1 MQNSFLCIC
10 RKIHRYWRQIW
21 CVVLRLLAT
30 TTTAA
35 MIRLPILAPNFFFS
49 SDTCQSCKE
58 DISRTSSKSI
68 LCIPYYYYLYMY
80 NSIFFYGSS
89 SLVRLESVSCVLY
102 LLKYPRRRGGGGWH
116 CQAYHDLAPKSTHIC
131 PCDSH
136 FRSKIQSTAS
146 PFSSLGVDVDPRGR
160 HQGFEIIRSSLLL
173 LLTITIRL
181 LLVLA
186 FFFFMAVLA
195 VWPSL
200 TAVKSGWMAGRKVV
214 AVSSVEL
221 HNHRIFKTLLLSHST
236 QYTSQNFIWQKM
248 HIFGTSSPLP
258 LFFLGFRF

>member
-1 MQNSFLCIC
+1 MRSENHATFVPSIYHNKNLAI
-10 RKIHRYWRQIW
+10 
-21 CVVLRLLAT
+21 LLLKYCSDDY
-30 TTTAA
+30 
-35 MIRLPILAPNFFFS
+35 IPILAPNFFFS

-160 HQGFEIIRSSLLL
+160 HQGFSSG
-173 LLTITIRL
+173 
-181 LLVLA
+181 A
-186 FFFFMAVLA
+186 D
-195 VWPSL
+195 SS
-200 TAVKSGWMAGRKVV
+200 TAAAMSA
-214 AVSSVEL
+214 
-221 HNHRIFKTLLLSHST
+221 HNHRIFKTLLLCFTRAIHGVLDGQIIISKH
-236 QYTSQNFIWQKM
+236 
-248 HIFGTSSPLP
+248 
-258 LFFLGFRF
+258 FFLL